1 MVIPKVKIC
10 GITNF
15 TDALAAQK
23 LGADGLGFIF
33 YPKSP
38 RYIQPRDA
46 QRIIAKL
53 SKKIK
58 KIGVFVNP
66 LAADAKRIA
75 TLCGLDMLQFHGDE
89 PPDFCRKFPGH
100 TIIKAF
106 RVKGKNS
113 LTRIHEYKTDYYLFD
128 TYIKGSFGG
137 TGRRFNWSLIKKLKR
152 TRPFFI
158 SGGLNPK
165 NAAFL
170 IKVVHPDWVDV
181 SSGVEVSAGIKDK
194 GLMRK
199 FMAQVKA
206 Q

>member
-1 MVIPKVKIC
+1 MLIPKVKIC
-10 GITNF
+10 GITNL
-15 TDALAAQK
+15 TDAIAAQK
-23 LGADGLGFIF
+23 LGADALGFIF
-33 YPKSP
+33 YPQSP

-89 PPDFCRKFPGH
+89 PPAFCRKFPGH

-106 RVKGKNS
+106 RVKGENS

-137 TGRRFNWSLIKKLKR
+137 TGKRFNWPLIKKLKT

-165 NAAFL
+165 NVAFL
-170 IKVVHPDWVDV
+170 IKAAHPDWVDV

>member
-1 MVIPKVKIC
+1 MIPKVKIC
-10 GITNF
+10 GITNLE
-15 TDALAAQK
+15 DALAAQRY
-23 LGADGLGFIF
+23 GADALGFIF

-46 QRIIAKL
+46 RRIIVKL

-66 LAADAKRIA
+66 LAAYATRIA

-106 RVKGKNS
+106 RVKGKHS

-128 TYIKGSFGG
+128 TYVKGSFGG
-137 TGRRFNWSLIKKLKR
+137 TGKRCNWPLIKKLKT

-158 SGGLNPK
+158 SGGLNPE
-165 NAAFL
+165 NVAFL
-170 IKVVHPDWVDV
+170 IKAVHPDWVDV

-199 FMAQVKA
+199 FMAQVRA
-206 Q
+206 E